1 MAKAPNKIPS
11 SDRNEEFEESRDY
24 VQSLAR
30 GLLVLRAFNAEH
42 THLSLAEIAQR
53 AQLSRA
59 VARRL
64 VLTLQH
70 LGYVRSIGRG
80 FSLSPSVLELGFGY
94 LGALNLSDLAQ
105 PLLEDLAH
113 RIDQSCSMAVLDG
126 QSVVY
131 VLRVPVR
138 RVMTVTLGI
147 GARLPA
153 AATSMGRVLLAGLA
167 ESDLAAWL
175 KESRPVQHTMHTVT
189 DKQKLGR
196 VIEQTRAQRYAYV
209 EQELEL
215 GLCSLAV
222 PIRNAEGKVAIAIN
236 TSMPYHP
243 DAARK
248 AKSEL
253 LPALRKTA
261 EAVEACL
268 IRNRLPAVSL

>member
-1 MAKAPNKIPS
+1 MAKAPNKVES
-11 SDRNEEFEESRDY
+11 EESREQFEESRDY

-30 GLLVLRAFNAEH
+30 GLSVLRAFNAEH
-42 THLSLAEIAQR
+42 TLLSLAEIAQR

-70 LGYVRSIGRG
+70 LGYVRSVGRG

-94 LGALNLSDLAQ
+94 LGTLNLSDLAQ

-153 AATSMGRVLLAGLA
+153 GATSMGRVLLAGLA
-167 ESDLAAWL
+167 ENDFAAWL
-175 KESRPVQHTMHTVT
+175 KECKPVQHTAHTVT
-189 DKQKLGR
+189 DKKKLGQ

-243 DAARK
+243 EAARK
-248 AKSEL
+248 AKNVL

>member
-1 MAKAPNKIPS
+1 MTDKKTQKHA
-11 SDRNEEFEESRDY
+11 DEFEESRDY

-30 GLLVLRAFNAEH
+30 GLATLRAFDAEH
-42 THLSLAEIAQR
+42 TLLSLAEIAQR
-53 AQLSRA
+53 SGLSRA

-70 LGYVRSIGRG
+70 LGYVRSSGRG
-80 FSLSPSVLELGFGY
+80 FSLTPRVLELGYGY
-94 LGALNLSDLAQ
+94 LGKLNLAELAQ

-138 RVMTVTLGI
+138 RVMTVSLSI
-147 GARLPA
+147 GSRLPA
-153 AATSMGRVLLAGLA
+153 AATSMGRVLLAGLEEA
-167 ESDLAAWL
+167 DFAAWL
-175 KESRPVQHTMHTVT
+175 QDCAPVRHTQHTVT
-189 DKQKLGR
+189 DKAKFAEL
-196 VIEQTRAQRYAYV
+196 ILQTRKQRYAYV

-222 PIRNAEGKVAIAIN
+222 PIRNGDGKVAIAIN

-248 AKSEL
+248 ARNEL

-261 EAVEACL
+261 EAIEACL
-268 IRNRLPAVSL
+268 VRNRLPAVSA